1 MTSAPMT
8 DAARGV
14 VLELRG
20 VTKRFGALTALEDIS
35 LSLYAGET
43 LALLGDNGAGKSTL
57 VNCLS
62 GVYPF
67 DDGELLLDGNVEHLR
82 SPTDAQQLGIDTVF
96 QDLALFDNLPADANI
111 FAGRELAGI
120 GKRQG
125 IGFLWRKRMRR
136 EAAAAVDEM
145 RVAYKRLDMPVSLLS
160 GGQRQV
166 LAIARAQ
173 RFARRFIILDEPT
186 AALGLRE
193 SGAVLDYIA
202 SLPAR
207 GISTIIVSH
216 NLEHVAQVADR
227 AVVLRQGKLV
237 GEVSD
242 LQANKEL
249 LVSLIVGSS
258 VSPAEAGSAKD
269 RMHPA
274 PVREEEIP

>member
-1 MTSAPMT
+1 MTSAPM
-8 DAARGV
+8 AESSKGV
-14 VLELRG
+14 VLELLG
-20 VTKRFGALTALEDIS
+20 VSKRFGALTALEDIS
-35 LSLYAGET
+35 FSLYAGET

-57 VNCLS
+57 VKCLS
-62 GVYPF
+62 GVYQF
-67 DDGELLLDGNVEHLR
+67 DEGELLLDGEVEQLR
-82 SPTDAQQLGIDTVF
+82 SPTDAQRLGIDTVF

-120 GKRQG
+120 GRRQG
-125 IGFLWRKRMRR
+125 LGFLWRKRMRDQ
-136 EAAAAVDEM
+136 AAAAVDEM

-173 RFARRFIILDEPT
+173 RFARRFIMLDEPT

-216 NLEHVAQVADR
+216 NLEHVARVADR

-242 LQANKEL
+242 LQANREL

-258 VSPAEAGSAKD
+258 VSPTVTGSAND
-269 RMHPA
+269 RVHSA
-274 PVREEEIP
+274 PVREEDVP